1 MRQNRAQHTPHLR
14 RGFTLLCCGLALGAA
29 STVALVNVLYEMVE

>member
-1 MRQNRAQHTPHLR
+1 MRHDQVHHQTHLR

-29 STVALVNVLYEMVE
+29 STVALVNVLFEMVE

>member
-1 MRQNRAQHTPHLR
+1 MWQNKAHHTTHVR